1 MQKQNWYLLEIE
13 ELCRDLG
20 VNSGSGLTGEE
31 AAGRLREYGPN
42 ALQQKP
48 PRSLL
53 SIFIAQMKEIL
64 VLILIVAAVVSGILG
79 EWADSIVILIIVV
92 LNAAIGVFQ
101 ESKAEN
107 ALKALK
113 DMTKPSAKVVRGGKV
128 LKINAE
134 EVVPG
139 DVILLDAGDSVP
151 ADARLMESASLRSN
165 ESSLTGESAPV
176 EKDPAVLRDG
186 EVTIG
191 DQKNMLFMGTTIT
204 AGRGRALVVETG
216 MRTQLGRIAGLL
228 DEEVPAAT
236 PLQQRLGKLGGIL
249 GIAAGIIVIVV
260 FLIGLWRGL
269 DLLEMFM
276 IAISLAVA
284 AVPEGLPAV
293 VTIVL
298 ALGVTRMSRRKAII
312 RKLPAVETLGAATVI
327 CSDKT
332 GTLTKNEMTV
342 TRIFVAGRLFE
353 VTGTGYAPE
362 GQFLEE
368 GGGEI
373 PPGDLKIIEPL
384 LLGGLL
390 NSDARLEET
399 EKGHGIIGD
408 PTEGALVVAAAK
420 AGLGGEE
427 LNAGCPRL
435 AEIPFDSGRKM
446 MTTFHRLD
454 GSIRS
459 FTKGAPDVVLGRCT
473 AFFTGDAAMT
483 LNETNRERR
492 LDSIYNHWKD
502 AIVALDGATR
512 ERLLAVNSEFASRG
526 RRVLALATRSWPEVP
541 GFCQPEAIEQ
551 DMVFVGFFA
560 IQDPP
565 RPEAGEAVAL
575 CRSAGIRTVMITGD
589 HLETA
594 AAIAGELAILQ
605 PGDGSLTGRQL
616 EKMSDEDLRKIVNSV
631 TVYARVSPEH
641 KLRIVEALKYH
652 GHVVAMTGDGVN
664 DAPALKR
671 ADIGASMG
679 ISGTEVAKEASDMV
693 LQDDNFTTIVR
704 AVEEGRTIYNNIRG
718 SIQYL
723 LSCNTGELM
732 AIFSA
737 LLLGLGSPLSPI
749 QILWLNLVTDGPPA
763 LALGLEPPQ
772 PGIMKRPP
780 RKLKEGIFSE
790 GVGARIIWQGIM
802 IGLLALAAFWL
813 ALHWDRSLPEAR
825 TMAFATMALSQ
836 LAHSFNVRNVRQSL
850 FTLGFGTNRSLNYA
864 ILVSAAMVAVVIFT
878 PFLQDIFQT
887 APLRPADWA
896 VVLGLSIV
904 PLIVVELSKAVG
916 RRRDF
921 SGRWEE
927 KI

>member
-176 EKDPAVLRDG
+176 EKDSAVLRDG

-236 PLQQRLGKLGGIL
+236 PLQQRLGRLGGIL

>member
-236 PLQQRLGKLGGIL
+236 PLQQRLGRLGGIL

-679 ISGTEVAKEASDMV
+679 ISGTEVAKEASDMI

-704 AVEEGRTIYNNIRG
+704 AVEEGRTIYDNIRG